1 LDARDA
7 LRRTLV
13 VSSYTPALGSGHALR
28 TYATVRAL
36 VAHGPVELLYKRFGA
51 DEPDPAYRALD
62 GVSLRPV
69 EAGRGPVRAVAVL
82 RAQLGGVP
90 PRIARGIS
98 PELRAA
104 AQRAAAGAERVIAE
118 DLVAAAALLG
128 LAGRRPVIYSA
139 NNLESAFRDLGSMR
153 RLRAFERR
161 LLEAMAETWMPS
173 RVEIEAAAELAPGA
187 ALRYV
192 PNVVDVAAIE
202 PRRAVADPPEVLF
215 VADFTYAPNREGL
228 RLLGKV
234 LPRVWEA
241 VPDLRLVV
249 AGRGAQAPRDADPRV
264 SIVGF
269 VDDLA
274 PLYARA
280 ACAVVPLVTG
290 GGSPLKFVEALAYG
304 VPVVS
309 TPRGAGGLEVQAGR
323 EYLEGEGP
331 DGLAEAIVA
340 ALDSERGE
348 TLGTAGRAFAEREH
362 SIESLVERLAG

>member
-1 LDARDA
+1 VS
-7 LRRTLV
+7 TLV
-13 VSSYTPALGSGHALR
+13 VTSYTPTLDSGRALR

-36 VAHGPVELLYKRFGA
+36 ARQGPVELLYKRFGA
-51 DEPDPAYRALD
+51 EEPDPAYRGVD
-62 GVSLRPV
+62 GLSLAPV
-69 EAGRGPVRAVAVL
+69 EAGRGFGRVLAVM

-90 PRIARGIS
+90 PRVARGIT

-104 AQRAAAGAERVIAE
+104 AERADADRMVAE
-118 DLVAAAALLG
+118 DLITAGTLLR
-128 LAGRRPVIYSA
+128 LAERRPVIYSA
-139 NNLESAFRDLGSMR
+139 NNLESAFRDFGSLQ
-153 RLRAFERR
+153 RLQKFERR
-161 LLEAMAETWMPS
+161 LLETMTETWLPS
-173 RVEIEAAAELAPGA
+173 RAEVEEAAELAPGA

-215 VADFTYAPNREGL
+215 VANFTYAPNRQGL

-234 LPRVWEA
+234 LPRVWES

-249 AGRGAQAPRDADPRV
+249 AGRGAEAPSEGDPRV
-264 SIVGF
+264 SILGF
-269 VDDLA
+269 VEDLA

-280 ACAVVPLVTG
+280 ACAVVPLETG

-304 VPVVS
+304 VPVAS
-309 TPRGAGGLEVQAGR
+309 TPRGAAGLEVQAGR
-323 EYLEGEGP
+323 EYLEGDGA

-348 TLGTAGRAFAEREH
+348 ALGTAGRAFAEREH
-362 SIESLVERLAG
+362 SIEALARRLAE

>member
-1 LDARDA
+1 MK
-7 LRRTLV
+7 TLV
-13 VSSYTPALGSGHALR
+13 VSSYTPALGSGRALR
-28 TYATVRAL
+28 TYTTVRAL
-36 VAHGPVELLYKRFGA
+36 AAHGPVELLYKPFGA
-51 DEPDPAYRALD
+51 EEPDAAYRALD

-69 EAGRGPVRAVAVL
+69 PAGRGAGRAVAVM
-82 RAQLGGVP
+82 RAQLGGIP
-90 PRIARGIS
+90 PRVARGIT

-104 AQRAAAGAERVIAE
+104 AERADADRVVAE
-118 DLVAAAALLG
+118 DLITAGTLLR
-128 LAGRRPVIYSA
+128 LAERRPVIYSA
-139 NNLESAFRDLGSMR
+139 NNLESAFRDFGSMR

-173 RVEIEAAAELAPGA
+173 RAEIEAAAELAPGA
-187 ALRYV
+187 AVRYV

-202 PRRAVADPPEVLF
+202 PRRAVADPPELLF
-215 VADFTYAPNREGL
+215 VGDFTYHPNREGL

-234 LPRVWEA
+234 LPRVWET

-249 AGRGAQAPRDADPRV
+249 AGRGAEAPPESDPRV
-264 SIVGF
+264 SILGF

-274 PLYARA
+274 PLYAAA

-323 EYLEGEGP
+323 EYLEGDGA

-340 ALDSERGE
+340 ALDRERGE
-348 TLGTAGRAFAEREH
+348 ALGTAGRAFAEREH
-362 SIESLVERLAG
+362 SIESLVPRLAG

>member
-1 LDARDA
+1 VS
-7 LRRTLV
+7 TLV
-13 VSSYTPALGSGHALR
+13 VSSYTPALGSGRALR

-36 VAHGPVELLYKRFGA
+36 AAHGPVELLYKRFGA
-51 DEPDPAYRALD
+51 DEPDHAYRALD

-69 EAGRGPVRAVAVL
+69 EAGRGPGRALAVM
-82 RAQLGGVP
+82 RAQLAGVP

-104 AQRAAAGAERVIAE
+104 AERAGAAPGRDRVIAE
-118 DLVAAAALLG
+118 DLIAAAALLG

-139 NNLESAFRDLGSMR
+139 SNLESAFRDFGSMR

-173 RVEIEAAAELAPGA
+173 RAEIASAAELAPGA

-192 PNVVDVAAIE
+192 PNVVDVGAIE

-215 VADFTYAPNREGL
+215 VGDFTYAPNREGL
-228 RLLGKV
+228 RLLGRV

-249 AGRGAQAPRDADPRV
+249 AGRAAQAPPDADPRV
-264 SIVGF
+264 SILGF

-323 EYLEGEGP
+323 EYLEGEEA
-331 DGLAEAIVA
+331 DGLAEGIVA
-340 ALDSERGE
+340 ALDPERGE
-348 TLGTAGRAFAEREH
+348 ALGTAGRAFAEREH
-362 SIESLVERLAG
+362 SIESLARRLAE